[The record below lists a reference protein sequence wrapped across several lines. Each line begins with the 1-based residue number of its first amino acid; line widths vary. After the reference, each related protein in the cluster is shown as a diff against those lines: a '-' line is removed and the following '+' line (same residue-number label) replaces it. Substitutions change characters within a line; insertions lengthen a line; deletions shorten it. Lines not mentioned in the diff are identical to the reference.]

1 MAEPLRWPYMGPSP
15 AIPCG
20 SARWRASEGR
30 WPAVVCIPMDI
41 PPGDTM
47 LTELRVLLAN
57 AITLV
62 LAVADADTA

>member
-1 MAEPLRWPYMGPSP
+1 
-15 AIPCG
+15 
-20 SARWRASEGR
+20 
-30 WPAVVCIPMDI
+30 MDI